1 MCNLWRCLEEVRT
14 GVAVPAGWRAL
25 LGEDYDAAA
34 AAFLRR
40 TAMQAGSYPCARH
53 CGCVHRVVRL
63 PGGDVMAVC
72 NCDPW
77 NCDDIRLRPEDAV
90 LWEFDWARFSAVLRR
105 TFELDR
111 VEQDFGLP
119 RTGQIGTWSA
129 DAVPVILTI
138 QSDRPEFREVVA
150 HLAAGVGRPFILL
163 APTSRFVDVTSLQ
176 LLRFARAAV
185 FGLDTQVTLLPSGLL
200 RSRRRP
206 GEIFTA
212 FADGPKAPV
221 EDTARQAFAMVKAL
235 DAKEPKREASLL
247 RVFRLYC
254 VEGLSAE
261 VTAQRCG
268 CSKGTI
274 LNRLNQI
281 RRRIGVDPAKLRTYS
296 AQFEAIEESLSDDRA
311 RRIHRRSA
319 LDDPE
324 EDDDPGGF

>member
-1 MCNLWRCLEEVRT
+1 
-14 GVAVPAGWRAL
+14 VPAGWRAL
-25 LGEDYDAAA
+25 LGADYDAVA
-34 AAFLRR
+34 AAFLRP
-40 TAMQAGSYPCARH
+40 TAMQAGSYPCPRQ
-53 CGCVHRVVRL
+53 CGCAHRVVRF
-63 PGGDVMAVC
+63 PDGKIVAAC
-72 NCDPW
+72 ECDPW
-77 NCDDIRLRPEDAV
+77 NCDDLRLQPEDAV
-90 LWEFDWARFSAVLRR
+90 LWEVNWTRFSAGLRR
-105 TFELDR
+105 AFELDR
-111 VEQDFGLP
+111 IEQDFGLP
-119 RTGQIGTWSA
+119 RTRQIGTWSA

-163 APTSRFVDVTSLQ
+163 APTSRFVDVSSLQ

-185 FGLDTQVTLLPSGLL
+185 FGLDTQVTLMPSGLL
-200 RSRRRP
+200 RPRRRP
-206 GEIFTA
+206 GEIFAA

-221 EDTARQAFAMVKAL
+221 EETARQAFAMVKAL
-235 DAKEPKREASLL
+235 DAKEPQREASLL
-247 RVFRLYC
+247 TVFRLYC

-281 RRRIGVDPAKLRTYS
+281 RRRIGVDPGKLRAYS
-296 AQFEAIEESLSDDRA
+296 AQFEAIEKSLSDDRA